1 MSFTQNTAEWL
12 NFHFTCLA
20 LLLSH
25 FIVDAIFTTAQRNG
39 ISIFLSS
46 LTSLGQ
52 HKWLHSGFK
61 AFLFYEG
68 QFRSKLPSIM
78 PNIQQCRFLKV
89 VGTGAAMFAHTI
101 NVHQMLNTLLCK
113 DLHKFRE
120 PAKMLGMPAFVHKN
134 VPMGRFLHLCRC
146 APPRLLRKDC
156 KMFAQSLT
164 LSPLLFGT
172 VYFTTTCHFTLILL
186 KDFQLPN

>member
-1 MSFTQNTAEWL
+1 MKG
-12 NFHFTCLA
+12 NFAPNYPA
-20 LLLSH
+20 LCPTYNSVV
-25 FIVDAIFTTAQRNG
+25 FF
-39 ISIFLSS
+39 
-46 LTSLGQ
+46 
-52 HKWLHSGFK
+52 
-61 AFLFYEG
+61 
-68 QFRSKLPSIM
+68 
-78 PNIQQCRFLKV
+78 KV
-89 VGTGAAMFAHTI
+89 VGTGVMFAHTI

-146 APPRLLRKDC
+146 APPRHLRKDC